1 MSKKIEN
8 EKKAAIK
15 ILNKYFLKLKFSYA
29 DKYILLLEENKNLHQ
44 EIKDLKSNLK
54 INKDIM
60 SSFYSNSNNSKEIII
75 KKLKEEN
82 SNLYDILEKTAKER
96 DLFRKK
102 VNNYLTI
109 KKDIK
114 IRRRYRIINR
124 KNKKRK

>member
-60 SSFYSNSNNSKEIII
+60 SSFYTNSAGSKEIII

-96 DLFRKK
+96 DLLRKK

>member
-1 MSKKIEN
+1 MVFLVIYYLNDNLIMSKKIEN

-102 VNNYLTI
+102 VNKYLTI
-109 KKDIK
+109 
-114 IRRRYRIINR
+114 
-124 KNKKRK
+124 